1 MADMEKKPEAKWVLK
16 VLIRGISPGES
27 FFKIYEGTRGEL
39 VEKFTDLFQ
48 AAEEVGSGSV
58 SLALLKARDV
68 PAALVEARP
77 SDRLEVTR

>member
-16 VLIRGISPGES
+16 VLIRGSAGES
-27 FFKIYEGTRGEL
+27 FFKIHEGTRGEL

-48 AAEEVGSGSV
+48 AAEEVGRGASP
-58 SLALLKARDV
+58 ALLKARDV

-77 SDRLEVTR
+77 SDRLLR